1 MKRQSLLQAF
11 QVAFKGIGHFFMNDR
26 NGNIH
31 LTITLLVSAAG
42 YYFQISIIE
51 WCIVLLCVALVFG
64 LEMLNH
70 AMEKL
75 CDTVHPTQ
83 HPFIKVTKDVAAGA
97 VLWSAIISVIIG
109 LMIFLPKIFL

>member
-1 MKRQSLLQAF
+1 MKQQSLIRSF
-11 QVAFKGIGHFFMNDR
+11 RVAFKGIGHFFMNDR

-31 LTITLLVSAAG
+31 LTITVLVAAAG

-70 AMEKL
+70 ALEKL
-75 CDTVHPTQ
+75 CDAVHPTQ
-83 HPFIKVTKDVAAGA
+83 HPLIGITKDVAAGA
-97 VLWSAIISVIIG
+97 VLWAVIISVMIG
-109 LMIFLPKIFL
+109 LMIFLPKIFI